1 MRSFILT
8 LIVAFLGIGSM
19 NAQLN
24 TPQPSPR
31 AELEQ
36 QVGLTDV
43 TIKYSRPSMKG
54 RTIFGDLVPMNTL
67 WRTGANRNT
76 TIEFSTDVTVGGED
90 LKAGTYALFTKPM
103 ANEWEVYF
111 YTDTNNNGTPGEWND
126 TKVAAKIMAKSTK
139 MPITVET
146 MMFNLGSITNNSA
159 DVQLLWEGTMVSFPI
174 VVPTKEI
181 VQKSID
187 KVMAGPSNRDYYDAA
202 GFYLDEKENLAT
214 ALEYVN
220 KAISMDYEKFW
231 TVRRKALI
239 LAEMGNYKEAIKAAE
254 RSLELAKAA
263 NYDAY
268 IRMNEKSIAEWK
280 KMK

>member
-8 LIVAFLGIGSM
+8 LIVAFLGMGSM

-24 TPQPSPR
+24 TPQPSPS

-43 TIKYSRPSMKG
+43 IIKYSRPSMKG

-111 YTDTNNNGTPGEWND
+111 YTDTNNNGTPGAWDD
-126 TKVAAKIMAKSTK
+126 TKVAAKVMAKSMK
-139 MPITVET
+139 LPITMET
-146 MMFNLGSITNNSA
+146 MMLNIGSITNNSA
-159 DVQLLWEGTMVSFPI
+159 DFQLVWENTMVSFPI

-239 LAEMGNYKEAIKAAE
+239 LAEMDNYEEAIKAAE

>member
-103 ANEWEVYF
+103 GNEWEVYF
-111 YTDTNNNGTPGEWND
+111 YTDTNNNGTPGEWDD

>member
-111 YTDTNNNGTPGEWND
+111 YTDTNNNGTPGEWDD

>member
-8 LIVAFLGIGSM
+8 LIVAFLGTGSM
-19 NAQLN
+19 TAQLN
-24 TPQPSPR
+24 TPQPSPS

-43 TIKYSRPSMKG
+43 IIKYSRPSMKG
-54 RTIFGDLVPMNTL
+54 RTIFGDLVPMNAL

-111 YTDTNNNGTPGEWND
+111 YTDTNNNGTPGAWDD
-126 TKVAAKIMAKSTK
+126 TKVAAKVMAKSMK
-139 MPITVET
+139 LPITMET
-146 MMFNLGSITNNSA
+146 MMLNIGSITNNSA
-159 DVQLLWEGTMVSFPI
+159 DFQLVWENTMVSFPI

-239 LAEMGNYKEAIKAAE
+239 LAEMDNYEEAIKAAE

>member
-8 LIVAFLGIGSM
+8 LIVAFLGMGSM

-24 TPQPSPR
+24 TPQPSPS

-43 TIKYSRPSMKG
+43 IIKYSRPSMKG

-111 YTDTNNNGTPGEWND
+111 YTDTNNNGTPGAWDD
-126 TKVAAKIMAKSTK
+126 TKVAAKVMAKSIK
-139 MPITVET
+139 LPITMET
-146 MMFNLGSITNNSA
+146 MMLNIGSITNNSA
-159 DVQLLWEGTMVSFPI
+159 DFQLVWENTMVSFPI

-239 LAEMGNYKEAIKAAE
+239 LAEMDNYEEAIKAAE

>member
-1 MRSFILT
+1 MRSLVLT

-24 TPQPSPR
+24 TPQPSPS

-36 QVGLTDV
+36 QVGLTDI
-43 TIKYSRPSMKG
+43 TINYSRPSMKG

-67 WRTGANRNT
+67 WRTGANKNT
-76 TIEFSTDVTVGGED
+76 MITFSTDVTVGGED
-90 LKAGTYALFTKPM
+90 LKAGTYAIFTKPM
-103 ANEWEVYF
+103 ADEWEVYF
-111 YTDTNNNGTPGEWND
+111 YTDTNNNGTPGEWDD
-126 TKVAAKIMAKSTK
+126 TKVAAKAMAKSTK
-139 MPITVET
+139 LPITMET
-146 MMFNLGSITNNSA
+146 LMMNIGNITNNSA
-159 DVQLLWEGTMVSFPI
+159 DFQLIWENTMISLPI
-174 VVPTKEI
+174 NVPTKAI

-187 KVMAGPSNRDYYDAA
+187 QVMAGPSNRDYYDAA

>member
-1 MRSFILT
+1 MRSLVLT

-24 TPQPSPR
+24 TPQPSPS

-36 QVGLTDV
+36 QVGLTDI
-43 TIKYSRPSMKG
+43 TINYSRPSMKG
-54 RTIFGDLVPMNTL
+54 RTIFADLVPMNTL
-67 WRTGANRNT
+67 WRTGANKNT
-76 TIEFSTDVTVGGED
+76 MITFSTDVTVGGED
-90 LKAGTYALFTKPM
+90 LKAGTYAIFTKPM
-103 ANEWEVYF
+103 ADEWEVYF
-111 YTDTNNNGTPGEWND
+111 YTDTNNNGTPGEWDD
-126 TKVAAKIMAKSTK
+126 TKVAAKAMAKSTK
-139 MPITVET
+139 LPITMET
-146 MMFNLGSITNNSA
+146 LMMNIGNITNNSA
-159 DVQLLWEGTMVSFPI
+159 DFQLIWENTMISLPI
-174 VVPTKEI
+174 NVPTKAI

-187 KVMAGPSNRDYYDAA
+187 QVMAGPSNRDYYDAA

>member
-1 MRSFILT
+1 MRSLILT
-8 LIVAFLGIGSM
+8 LIVAFLGPGSM

-24 TPQPSPR
+24 TPQPSPS

-43 TIKYSRPSMKG
+43 IIKYSRPSMKG
-54 RTIFGDLVPMNTL
+54 RTIFGDLVPMNAL

-111 YTDTNNNGTPGEWND
+111 YTDTNNNGTPGAWDD
-126 TKVAAKIMAKSTK
+126 TKVAAKVMAKSMK
-139 MPITVET
+139 LPITMET
-146 MMFNLGSITNNSA
+146 MMLNIGSITNNSA
-159 DVQLLWEGTMVSFPI
+159 DFQLVWENTMVSFPI

-239 LAEMGNYKEAIKAAE
+239 LAEMDNYEEAIKAAE

>member
-24 TPQPSPR
+24 TPKPSPR

-111 YTDTNNNGTPGEWND
+111 YTDTNNNGTPGEWDD

>member
-111 YTDTNNNGTPGEWND
+111 YTDTNNNGTPGAWDD

>member
-8 LIVAFLGIGSM
+8 LIVAFLGIVSM

-24 TPQPSPR
+24 TPQPSPS

-111 YTDTNNNGTPGEWND
+111 YTDTNNNGTPGAWDD
-126 TKVAAKIMAKSTK
+126 TKVAAKIMAKSMK

-181 VQKSID
+181 IQKSID

-239 LAEMGNYKEAIKAAE
+239 LAEMDNYEEAIKAAE